1 MPRLHLLF
9 AIALALIGCGTSRS
23 QAPAPAN
30 SATPVQGYEVVAT
43 YPHDPRAFT
52 EGLFWKDGFLW
63 ESTGLVGQSNI
74 RRVNLADGRVVQSV
88 DIPRTMFGEGI
99 VDWGDEIISLTWR
112 DRVGFR
118 WNRHTLQQTGT
129 FPFTI
134 GEGWGMTRNDREIF
148 ESDGTSVIHVLD
160 PATMQERR
168 RIQVTADGVAV
179 DQLNELEWIDG
190 EIYANV
196 WMTALIARID
206 PATGHVRAWIDLT
219 DLVGQN
225 AGSNQDAV
233 LNGIAWD
240 AQRRRLFVTG
250 KLWPHL
256 YEIRLTPAASN

>member
-9 AIALALIGCGTSRS
+9 LAFVALIGCGATRE
-23 QAPAPAN
+23 APA
-30 SATPVQGYEVVAT
+30 STPTQGYEVVAT
-43 YPHDPRAFT
+43 YPHDPQAFT

-63 ESTGLVGQSNI
+63 ESTGLVGRSDI

-88 DIPRTMFGEGI
+88 AIPRELFGEGI

-118 WNRHTLQQTGT
+118 WNRHTLEQTGRFT
-129 FPFTI
+129 FTT
-134 GEGWGMTRNDREIF
+134 GEGWGMTRNEREIF
-148 ESDGTSVIHVLD
+148 QSDGTSVIHVLD

-179 DQLNELEWIDG
+179 DRLNELEWVDG

-196 WMTALIARID
+196 WMTPLIARID
-206 PATGHVRAWIDLT
+206 PATGQVRAWIDLT
-219 DLVGQN
+219 DLVNRN
-225 AGSNQDAV
+225 AGANPDAT

-240 AQRRRLFVTG
+240 AQNRRLFVTG
-250 KLWPHL
+250 KLWPRL
-256 YEIRLTPAASN
+256 YEIRLTPLPGEGR